1 MKGKAMSVAVVGAGL
16 MGTGIAQVF
25 ARAGHSVVITDANSD
40 ALGLVIPRVERN
52 LKEEGVEPERALCNL
67 SREPSLAAAVAGA
80 DIVFEAVPE
89 RLELKQDLFLQIAG
103 AAPRHAVLASN
114 TSVIP
119 ITRIGEKLEQ
129 QARSR
134 LIGTH
139 WWNPA
144 QLIPLVEVVRT
155 VYTSDAVF
163 EQTFS
168 WLEEVGK
175 RPVKVHRD
183 VTGFIGN
190 RLQWAL
196 IREAIGLVEDGVCD
210 AETIDSVV
218 KNSFGPRLSVLG
230 PMEQADM
237 LGLGLTRDVA
247 RVIYP
252 ELRCDKIPPRRL
264 DALIDDGHVGIKAG
278 RGFMAWTE
286 EEAESVRRRLAM
298 HLIKMARPAAPAVKL
313 EPR

>member
-1 MKGKAMSVAVVGAGL
+1 MTGKAISVAVVGAGL

-25 ARAGHSVVITDANSD
+25 ARVGHSVVITDASSD
-40 ALGLVIPRVERN
+40 ALRLVTSRVERN
-52 LKEEGVEPERALCNL
+52 LLEEGVEPERVLCNL
-67 SREPSLAAAVAGA
+67 SVEPKIAAAVAGA
-80 DIVFEAVPE
+80 DIVFEAAPE
-89 RLELKQDLFLQIAG
+89 RLALKQDLFVEIAS

-119 ITRIGEKLEQ
+119 ITRIGEKLDQ

-134 LIGTH
+134 LLGTH

-155 VYTSDAVF
+155 VHTSDAVF
-163 EQTFS
+163 EQTLS
-168 WLEEVGK
+168 WLEEAGK
-175 RPVKVHRD
+175 RPVRVHSD

-196 IREAIGLVEDGVCD
+196 IREAIGLVEDGICD

-247 RVIYP
+247 RVMYP
-252 ELRCDKIPPRRL
+252 ELRCDKNPPRRL
-264 DALIDDGHVGIKAG
+264 EELIEQGHVGMKTG
-278 RGFMAWTE
+278 RGFMAWTG

-298 HLIKMARPAAPAVKL
+298 HLIQMARPAAQSVKL
-313 EPR
+313 EPQ

>member
-1 MKGKAMSVAVVGAGL
+1 MKGKAVSVAVVGAGL

-25 ARAGHSVVITDANSD
+25 ARTGHSVLLTDSNSD
-40 ALGLVIPRVERN
+40 ALDLVISQVERN
-52 LKEEGVEPERALCNL
+52 LLEEGVEPERVLCNM
-67 SREPSLAAAVAGA
+67 STEPNLAAAVAGA
-80 DIVFEAVPE
+80 DIVFEAAPE
-89 RLELKQDLFLQIAG
+89 RLALKQDLFAEIAS

-119 ITRIGEKLEQ
+119 ITQIGEKLEH

-134 LIGTH
+134 LVGTH

-144 QLIPLVEVVRT
+144 HLVPLVEVVRT
-155 VYTSDAVF
+155 VHTSDAVF
-163 EQTFS
+163 EQTLS
-168 WLEEVGK
+168 WLEEAGK

-196 IREAIGLVEDGVCD
+196 IREAMGLVEDGVCD
-210 AETIDSVV
+210 AETIDAVV

-237 LGLGLTRDVA
+237 VGLGLARDVA
-247 RVIYP
+247 RVMYP
-252 ELRCDKIPPRRL
+252 ELRCDKTPSPRL
-264 DALIDDGHVGIKAG
+264 EELIERGHVGMKSG

-286 EEAESVRRRLAM
+286 GDAESVRRRLSI
-298 HLIKMARPAAPAVKL
+298 HLIKTAQGRG
-313 EPR
+313 